1 MVSLIYRA
9 THPPITSPSIHPPTP
24 HPLTHS
30 YIQSESHSVISDFLW
45 PPWTV
50 AFQAPVCGILQA
62 RILEWVAIP
71 FSRGSSQT
79 RDWTQV
85 SCITGGS
92 ITSWTTT
99 EAMDMNMGKLWK
111 MVRDREAQRA
121 AAHGVTKDQTRLGDW
136 MMTTTSYW
144 TNLISNSIAVI
155 TFIVGYFMWMFNIF
169 QKLKNVMSIL
179 NIINWKYFNIFPF
192 IKKFEPTSWVN
203 FRVVWNIYAHLRH
216 VLENF
221 HISVIFN

>member
-1 MVSLIYRA
+1 MSHKLCLPCPECVLAAQSCPTLCNSMDCSL
-9 THPPITSPSIHPPTP
+9 PGF
-24 HPLTHS
+24 
-30 YIQSESHSVISDFLW
+30 SVH
-45 PPWTV
+45 
-50 AFQAPVCGILQA
+50 GILQA
-62 RILEWVAIP
+62 TILEWLAIP